1 MAEASQVQNQRVI
14 TATLAAAVPEWPAG
28 TAGTAVIVVGL
39 VLAVV
44 TGVLALLAKPLPRW
58 VYALVG
64 LLEIAVLWMTVVC
77 IVAWVG
83 GNAPSDPVVFL
94 AYLAVVIAAGPAT
107 AWWGAGE
114 PGRWGSGV
122 VAMAG
127 LVVPVLVIRLQQ
139 VWTGATAGGTTGG

>member
-1 MAEASQVQNQRVI
+1 MTTV
-14 TATLAAAVPEWPAG
+14 TLAAAAPEWPAG

-44 TGVLALLAKPLPRW
+44 TGLLALLAKPLPRW
-58 VYALVG
+58 VYVLVA
-64 LLEIAVLWMTVVC
+64 LLEVAVLWMTVVC
-77 IVAWVG
+77 VVAWAG

-107 AWWGAGE
+107 AWWGSGE

-127 LVVPVLVIRLQQ
+127 LVVPVLVVRLQQ

>member
-1 MAEASQVQNQRVI
+1 MQGENLRV
-14 TATLAAAVPEWPAG
+14 TSATLAAATPEWPAG

-39 VLAVV
+39 VLAAV

-58 VYALVG
+58 VYLVVA

-77 IVAWVG
+77 VAAWIG
-83 GNAPSDPVVFL
+83 GTAPSDPIVFL
-94 AYLAVVIAAGPAT
+94 AYLAVVLAAGPAT

-139 VWTGATAGGTTGG
+139 VWTGATAGGTTGA